1 MVHTW
6 NLNTRDME
14 DPWNFLSR
22 QPSRISEFKVSEIP
36 CLKNHSDEFWWM
48 KPEVDLWLPHACLN
62 TAPTY
67 THMHTHDKKRHK
79 KEWRDRGSKKE
90 ENRKRNWASFS
101 GQICQQPGGNIP
113 LGFLLEETVPRRFQ
127 KEIITCEFF
136 PGAMYPW
143 ELTQKLNFLNNPLSM
158 MHSASA
164 ASLLISVFVLAPVLR
179 CLPQLYLMPG
189 EN

>member
-6 NLNTRDME
+6 NLNTRDVE
-14 DPWNFLSR
+14 DPWNFLAR

-36 CLKNHSDEFWWM
+36 CLKNHSDGFWWM

-62 TAPTY
+62 TAPTHIHAY
-67 THMHTHDKKRHK
+67 TWQEKTQEGMKRWREQERRKKREK
-79 KEWRDRGSKKE
+79 LGF
-90 ENRKRNWASFS
+90 FS
-101 GQICQQPGGNIP
+101 GQICQQPGGNTP

-179 CLPQLYLMPG
+179 CLPQLYLMSG
-189 EN
+189 GK